1 MNYIREENH
10 NLMAKQKII
19 YICTECGGT
28 SLKWVG
34 KCPECGKWNTM
45 VEEAVEV
52 KPANEKRRV
61 SAANISR
68 LKDIDEGAHIRAL
81 TGIGELDRVLGG
93 GIVDGAITLIGG
105 DPGIGKSTL
114 LLQVAGHI
122 AKNEVEVLYVSGEE
136 STHQVA
142 LRAKRLKVSDSQVN
156 LYCQTDVDRII
167 KAAKDTKAKVMIV
180 DSIQTMY
187 KEELPSAPGSVAQ
200 VREST
205 AAFMRFAKENG
216 CAIFLVGHVTK
227 QGSIAGPR
235 ILEHMVDT
243 VLYFEG
249 SSDHSYRILRAV
261 KNRFGSTNEIGVF
274 EMTDAG
280 MVEVKNPSQMLMS
293 QRSEGFPGSV
303 VTVTM
308 EGTRAI
314 LVEVQALV
322 SHTAFGM
329 PRRQASGMDYNRV
342 VLLLA
347 VLEKRAGLQLYDQ
360 DCYVNIAGGMKIVE
374 PAADL
379 ALCIAVAS
387 ALKNQSLPADTAVFG
402 EVGLTGE
409 IRSTSSMQ
417 QRIDE
422 AVRSGFSKIIIPGKS
437 VKGLKEKE
445 GTKLIPVERLSQ
457 ALKAAW
463 E

>member
-1 MNYIREENH
+1 
-10 NLMAKQKII
+10 MAKQKTA
-19 YICTECGGT
+19 YVCTECGAT
-28 SLKWVG
+28 NPKWMG
-34 KCPECGKWNTM
+34 KCPECNQWDTM
-45 VEEAVEV
+45 VEHTIES
-52 KPANEKRRV
+52 KSTSDKRGV
-61 SAANISR
+61 SLGKVSR
-68 LKDIDEGAHIRAL
+68 LKDIEKEVHIRTL

-93 GIVDGAITLIGG
+93 GVVEGAITLIGG

-114 LLQVAGHI
+114 LLQVAGHM
-122 AKNEVEVLYVSGEE
+122 AGQDVEILYVSGEE

-142 LRAKRLKVSDSQVN
+142 LRAKRLNINNSMLH
-156 LYCQTDVDRII
+156 LYCQTNVDSII
-167 KAAKDTKAKVMIV
+167 KVAKDTKAKIMIV

-187 KEELPSAPGSVAQ
+187 KDELPSAPGSVAQ

-205 AAFMRFAKENG
+205 ASFLRFAKEHG

-249 SSDHSYRILRAV
+249 SSNHTYRILRAV

-274 EMTDAG
+274 EMTDTG

-322 SHTAFGM
+322 SQTAFGT

-347 VLEKRAGLQLYDQ
+347 VLEKRAGQQLYDQ
-360 DCYVNIAGGMKIVE
+360 DCYINIAGGLKVVE

-379 ALCIAVAS
+379 ALCVAVAS
-387 ALKNQSLPADTAVFG
+387 ALKNKSVPADVAVFG

-409 IRSTSSMQ
+409 VRSASCAQ
-417 QRIDE
+417 QRINE
-422 AVRSGFSKIIIPGKS
+422 AIRSGFNKIIIPGKS
-437 VKGLKEKE
+437 TQGLKVKDGIE
-445 GTKLIPVERLSQ
+445 LIPAERLSQ
-457 ALKAAW
+457 ALKIIW
-463 E
+463 D

>member
-1 MNYIREENH
+1 
-10 NLMAKQKII
+10 MAKQKTI
-19 YICTECGGT
+19 YMCTECGGT

-34 KCPECGKWNTM
+34 KCPECGQWNTM
-45 VEEAVEV
+45 VEEVTEV
-52 KPANEKRRV
+52 KNTGEKRGV
-61 SAANISR
+61 SAGSISR
-68 LKDIDEGAHIRAL
+68 LKDIDKEVHIRTY

-93 GIVDGAITLIGG
+93 GLVTGAVILIGG

-114 LLQVAGHI
+114 LLQAAGNL
-122 AKNEVEVLYVSGEE
+122 AKTGGEILYVSGEE
-136 STHQVA
+136 SLQQVA
-142 LRAKRLKVSDSQVN
+142 IRAKRLSVNDSIMHI
-156 LYCQTDVDRII
+156 YCQTNVDKVI
-167 KAAKDTKAKVMIV
+167 KAAKDTDAKVMIV

-187 KEELPSAPGSVAQ
+187 KDEIPSAPGSVAQ
-200 VREST
+200 VRES
-205 AAFMRFAKENG
+205 AASFLRFAKENG

-249 SSDHSYRILRAV
+249 SSNHTYRILRAV

-280 MVEVKNPSQMLMS
+280 MTEVKNPSQMLMS
-293 QRSEGFPGSV
+293 QRSDGFPGSV

-308 EGTRAI
+308 EGTRAL

-322 SHTAFGM
+322 SQTVFGT
-329 PRRQASGMDYNRV
+329 PRRQSSGMDYNRV

-347 VLEKRAGLQLYDQ
+347 VLEKRSGLQLYDQ
-360 DCYVNIAGGMKIVE
+360 DCYINIAGGLKIVE

-379 ALCIAVAS
+379 ALCVAVTS
-387 ALKNQSLPADTAVFG
+387 ALRNKCVPADTAVFG

-409 IRSTSSMQ
+409 VRSTSSMQ

-422 AVRSGFSKIIIPGKS
+422 AVRSGFKKIVIPGKS
-437 VKGLKEKE
+437 VKGLKAKE
-445 GTKLIPVERLSQ
+445 GISLIPVERLSQ
-457 ALKAAW
+457 ALKAVW
-463 E
+463 D

>member
-1 MNYIREENH
+1 
-10 NLMAKQKII
+10 MAKQKII
-19 YICTECGGT
+19 YACTECGAT

-34 KCPECGKWNTM
+34 KCPECNQWNTM
-45 VEEAVEV
+45 VEQIQES
-52 KPANEKRRV
+52 KFPTEKRGV
-61 SAANISR
+61 SAGEISR
-68 LKDIDEGAHIRAL
+68 LKDIKKSADMRTL

-93 GIVDGAITLIGG
+93 GVVEGAIILIGG

-114 LLQVAGHI
+114 LLQVAGHMAQQNQEI
-122 AKNEVEVLYVSGEE
+122 LYVSGEE

-142 LRAKRLKVSDSQVN
+142 IRAKRLNIKDSVLH
-156 LYCQTDVDRII
+156 LYCQTNVDKII
-167 KAAKDTKAKVMIV
+167 SAVKDIGSKVMIV

-187 KEELPSAPGSVAQ
+187 REELPSAPGSVAQ

-205 AAFMRFAKENG
+205 ASFLRYAKEQG
-216 CAIFLVGHVTK
+216 CTIFLVGHVTK
-227 QGSIAGPR
+227 QGAIAGPR

-249 SSDHSYRILRAV
+249 SSNHTYRILRAV

-274 EMTDAG
+274 EMTDTG
-280 MVEVKNPSQMLMS
+280 MIEVKNPSQMLMS

-322 SHTAFGM
+322 SQTAFGT
-329 PRRQASGMDYNRV
+329 PRRQASGIDYNRV
-342 VLLLA
+342 VLILA

-360 DCYVNIAGGMKIVE
+360 DCYINIAGGLKIVE

-379 ALCIAVAS
+379 AVCIAAAS
-387 ALKNQSLPADTAVFG
+387 ALKNKPVPADIAVFG

-409 IRSTSSMQ
+409 VRTTSCMQ

-422 AVRSGFSKIIIPGKS
+422 AVRSGFKQIVIPGKS
-437 VKGLKEKE
+437 TKGLKIKE
-445 GTKLIPVERLSQ
+445 NITLIPVERLSQ
-457 ALKAAW
+457 ALKIIW
-463 E
+463 D

>member
-1 MNYIREENH
+1 
-10 NLMAKQKII
+10 MAKQKTI
-19 YICTECGGT
+19 YVCTECGST

-34 KCPECGKWNTM
+34 KCPECGQWNTM
-45 VEEAVEV
+45 TEETAEA
-52 KPANEKRRV
+52 KGTSGKRGV
-61 SAANISR
+61 SAGKITR
-68 LKDIDEGAHIRAL
+68 LKDVAKEVHIRKH

-93 GIVDGAITLIGG
+93 GLVNGAIILIGG

-114 LLQVAGHI
+114 LLQAAGHL
-122 AKNEVEVLYVSGEE
+122 AKSGENILYVSGEE
-136 STHQVA
+136 SLEQVA
-142 LRAKRLKVSDSQVN
+142 IRGKRLKVNDSQMN
-156 LYCQTDVDRII
+156 MYCQTNVDDII
-167 KAAKDTKAKVMIV
+167 QAAKNIEAKVLIV

-187 KEELPSAPGSVAQ
+187 KEEIPSAPGSVSQ
-200 VREST
+200 VRES
-205 AAFMRFAKENG
+205 AASFLRFAKEYG
-216 CAIFLVGHVTK
+216 CAIFLVGHVTR
-227 QGSIAGPR
+227 QGSIAGPK

-249 SSDHSYRILRAV
+249 SSNHVYRILRAV

-274 EMTDAG
+274 EMTDSG
-280 MVEVKNPSQMLMS
+280 MEEVKNPSQMLMS

-322 SHTAFGM
+322 SQTVFGM
-329 PRRQASGMDYNRV
+329 PRRQASGVDYNRV

-347 VLEKRAGLQLYDQ
+347 VLEKRSGLQLYDQ
-360 DCYVNIAGGMKIVE
+360 DCYINIAGGLKIVE

-379 ALCIAVAS
+379 ALCVAVTS
-387 ALKNQSLPADTAVFG
+387 ALRNKCVPADTAVFG

-422 AVRSGFSKIIIPGKS
+422 ASRSGFNKIIIPGKS
-437 VKGLKEKE
+437 VKGLKAKDEV
-445 GTKLIPVERLSQ
+445 TLIPVERLSQ
-457 ALKAAW
+457 ALKAVW
-463 E
+463 D

>member
-1 MNYIREENH
+1 
-10 NLMAKQKII
+10 MAKQKSI
-19 YICTECGGT
+19 YVCTECGGT
-28 SLKWVG
+28 SLKWQG
-34 KCPECGKWNTM
+34 KCPECDEWNTM
-45 VEEAVEV
+45 VEEIVES
-52 KPANEKRRV
+52 KSTGEKRGV
-61 SAANISR
+61 SAGSISR
-68 LKDIDEGAHIRAL
+68 LNDIDKEIHIRTL

-93 GIVDGAITLIGG
+93 GVVEGAVTLIGG

-114 LLQVAGHI
+114 LLQVAGHMSKSNI
-122 AKNEVEVLYVSGEE
+122 NILYVSGEE
-136 STHQVA
+136 STNQVA
-142 LRAKRLKVSDSQVN
+142 IRAKRLNVLGSAMH
-156 LYCQTDVDRII
+156 LYCQTNVDKII
-167 KAAKDTKAKVMIV
+167 KAAKDTKADVMIV

-187 KEELPSAPGSVAQ
+187 RDELPSAPGSVAQ
-200 VREST
+200 VRES
-205 AAFMRFAKENG
+205 AASFLRFAKEHG

-227 QGSIAGPR
+227 QGFIAGPR

-249 SSDHSYRILRAV
+249 SSNHTYRILRAV

-274 EMTDAG
+274 EMTDTG

-308 EGTRAI
+308 EGTRAL

-322 SHTAFGM
+322 SQTAFGT

-347 VLEKRAGLQLYDQ
+347 VLEKRAGMQLYDQ
-360 DCYVNIAGGMKIVE
+360 DCYINIAGGLKIVE

-379 ALCIAVAS
+379 ALCVATVS
-387 ALKNQSLPADTAVFG
+387 ALKNKCVPANIAVFG
-402 EVGLTGE
+402 EIGLTGE
-409 IRSTSSMQ
+409 IRSVSSMQ

-422 AVRSGFSKIIIPGKS
+422 AVRSGFKKIIIPGKS
-437 VKGLKEKE
+437 QKGLKVKQ
-445 GTKLIPVERLSQ
+445 GILLIPVERLSQ
-457 ALKAAW
+457 ALKTIW
-463 E
+463 D

>member
-1 MNYIREENH
+1 
-10 NLMAKQKII
+10 MAKQKIE
-19 YICTECGGT
+19 YVCTECGGV

-34 KCPECGKWNTM
+34 KCPECGQWNTM
-45 VEEAVEV
+45 VEHMVESKSSNTNRGV
-52 KPANEKRRV
+52 SVEKI
-61 SAANISR
+61 AR
-68 LKDIDEGAHIRAL
+68 LKDVKNDVNIRTL
-81 TGIGELDRVLGG
+81 TKISELDRVLGG
-93 GIVDGAITLIGG
+93 GVVEGAITLIGG

-114 LLQVAGHI
+114 LLQVAGLMS
-122 AKNEVEVLYVSGEE
+122 KQGVEILYVSGEE
-136 STHQVA
+136 SVDQVA
-142 LRAKRLKVSDSQVN
+142 MRAKRLNVSDSTLH
-156 LYCQTDVDRII
+156 LYCQTNVDKIL
-167 KAAKDTKAKVMIV
+167 KAAADTKAKVMIV

-200 VREST
+200 VRESS
-205 AAFMRFAKENG
+205 ASFLRYAKENG

-249 SSDHSYRILRAV
+249 NSDHSYRILRAV

-274 EMTDAG
+274 EMTEAG
-280 MVEVKNPSQMLMS
+280 MTEVKNPSQMLMS
-293 QRSEGFPGSV
+293 QKSEGFPGSV

-322 SHTAFGM
+322 SQTAFGM
-329 PRRQASGMDYNRV
+329 PRRQSSGMDYNRV

-347 VLEKRAGLQLYDQ
+347 VLEKRAGIKLYDQ
-360 DCYVNIAGGMKIVE
+360 DCYINIAGGMKIVE
-374 PAADL
+374 PSADL

-387 ALKNQSLPADTAVFG
+387 AVKNKMVPEDTVVFG

-409 IRSTSSMQ
+409 VRGTSSIQ
-417 QRIDE
+417 QRINE
-422 AVRSGFSKIIIPGKS
+422 AVRSGFKTIIIPGKS
-437 VKGLKEKE
+437 SKGLKAAENVE
-445 GTKLIPVERLSQ
+445 LIPVERLPQ
-457 ALKAAW
+457 AIKAIW
-463 E
+463 G